1 MEVKM
6 DQMGK
11 EILTLNIQNKDL
23 VERVKRLEDKL
34 TEESSTKDLFRL
46 IKKRETNNN
55 TINKKHCASSGNLC
69 TFFYPDH
76 PDQSG
81 KKINSGPSRV
91 ITSRNNTETLSSK
104 VPESCQDLQLI
115 GHTLSGFYLV
125 QKEEGISKKIE
136 TIFCQF
142 DQQQVSGTEAFKRM
156 IYHNVYFL

>member
-1 MEVKM
+1 M

-34 TEESSTKDLFRL
+34 TEESSTKDLFHL

-55 TINKKHCASSGNLC
+55 TINKKHCASS
-69 TFFYPDH
+69 
-76 PDQSG
+76 
-81 KKINSGPSRV
+81 
-91 ITSRNNTETLSSK
+91 SST
-104 VPESCQDLQLI
+104 ESCQDLQLI

-125 QKEEGISKKIE
+125 QKEEGISNKIE

-142 DQQQVSGTEAFKRM
+142 DQQQVSGTEAFKR
-156 IYHNVYFL
+156 IIHHNVYFLLIYILICIV